1 MLLLN
6 SIYRYDFREF
16 FPHFLI
22 YFFKSSCKL
31 VLNVRLKLSISIHIE
46 FRFIIQ
52 TIYKIERYVV
62 SQFANTTKYFLT
74 TQILAN
80 IDDI

>member
-1 MLLLN
+1 MTSEN
-6 SIYRYDFREF
+6 SFPIFSF
-16 FPHFLI
+16 FF
-22 YFFKSSCKL
+22 YKSSCKL

-52 TIYKIERYVV
+52 KIYKIERYAV